1 MIGKIIKHI
10 NILNRRF
17 NEKKELEKAKTI
29 DNKTLSKVLESI
41 IKVKFSKY
49 NSKENNFFKE
59 CELYRNSLL
68 TNDRMISYEVF
79 GIDKMEMV
87 STICKKATS
96 KIKFCQLL
104 YCLIDNLNFKSVLE
118 IGTNLGVSGTYMLK
132 ALKKQIDPKF
142 ISMEGVPGLCKIS
155 SKQFSSI
162 IKSKKVNIIEG
173 LYDETFPI
181 LIKQNHLFDFV
192 FIDGNHREKSTL
204 NYFDIIKKN
213 STKNSVFVFD
223 DINWSKGMIN
233 AWNKIKNDK
242 DVNYSID
249 LYQQGIVI
257 IDKNDPDRNINFK
270 LHLSY

>member
-1 MIGKIIKHI
+1 MIGKISKHI
-10 NILNRRF
+10 KIFTRIF
-17 NEKKELEKAKTI
+17 NEKKELEKAKII
-29 DNKTLSKVLESI
+29 DNKTLNKVLESVL
-41 IKVKFSKY
+41 KVKFSEF
-49 NSKENNFFKE
+49 NSKENSFFKE
-59 CELYRNSLL
+59 CELYRKSLL
-68 TNDRMISYEVF
+68 TNDSMISYDVF
-79 GIDKMEMV
+79 GINKMEMV
-87 STICKKATS
+87 SAICKNAAS

-118 IGTNLGVSGTYMLK
+118 IGTNLGVSGTYILK
-132 ALKKQIDPKF
+132 ALKKHKDPKF
-142 ISMEGVPGLCKIS
+142 ISMEGLPGLCKIS
-155 SKQFSSI
+155 LKQFSSI
-162 IKSKKVNIIEG
+162 IESKKVDIIEG

-192 FIDGNHREKSTL
+192 FIDGNHSEKPTL
-204 NYFDIIKKN
+204 NYFDLIKKN
-213 STKNSVFVFD
+213 FTKNSVLVFD

-257 IDKNDPDRNINFK
+257 IAKNDPNRNINFN

>member
-1 MIGKIIKHI
+1 
-10 NILNRRF
+10 
-17 NEKKELEKAKTI
+17 
-29 DNKTLSKVLESI
+29 
-41 IKVKFSKY
+41 
-49 NSKENNFFKE
+49 
-59 CELYRNSLL
+59 
-68 TNDRMISYEVF
+68 
-79 GIDKMEMV
+79 
-87 STICKKATS
+87 
-96 KIKFCQLL
+96 
-104 YCLIDNLNFKSVLE
+104 
-118 IGTNLGVSGTYMLK
+118 MLK

-213 STKNSVFVFD
+213 STKNSVLVFD